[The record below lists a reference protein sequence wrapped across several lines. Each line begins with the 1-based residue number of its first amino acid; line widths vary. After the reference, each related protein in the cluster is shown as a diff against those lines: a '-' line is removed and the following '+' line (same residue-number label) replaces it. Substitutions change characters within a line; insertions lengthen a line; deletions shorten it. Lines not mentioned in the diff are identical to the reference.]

1 MEDDRDDPTLPT
13 PIPLG
18 VRESWRGLHGLA
30 EIDDEQWWLQRQQI
44 LVRKPGDHGDWR
56 LLTDY
61 DLKRLLAADYI
72 ERDVFDRMRIRI
84 LR

>member
-1 MEDDRDDPTLPT
+1 MEDERDDPTLPT

-18 VRESWRGLHGLA
+18 VRESWRGLHGRA
-30 EIDDEQWWLQRQQI
+30 EINGEQWWLQRQQV
-44 LVRKPGDHGDWR
+44 LVRTPGDHGDWR
-56 LLTDY
+56 LLTDD
-61 DLKRLLAADYI
+61 DLQHLLDSGFI